1 MIKDFDNFISTELL
15 YFLLESR
22 GISDSTIEIRDNL
35 KKDISS
41 FINKTKNDKFFKLPM
56 FQKSIQIIINSD
68 SDFKIK
74 NCVLNI
80 KIKRYKEN
88 SCNGK
93 VDVEHSKIINGY
105 IENSIIELDIYFD
118 KFDEDFIFKIYS
130 VLLHEL
136 VHLYE
141 HYNILLNK
149 KFRPHYWSIGSIY
162 KSLRDN
168 YKNDDVLY
176 ILELLYKSLRN
187 EIASNL
193 HQYYDYKKHKKTY
206 NKLNDIIND
215 LSNFNINNISITNDF
230 IKELNSVR
238 NDIYNSIKK
247 YTINKYYLK
256 DLNNSLWK
264 NDIDQNNIINF
275 LSELKLIFDNSVDY
289 INKKLILI
297 TNKLNEIRY
306 DDYKGTL
313 HESVVIGSE
322 RTREY
327 EVLFF

>member
-1 MIKDFDNFISTELL
+1 MIKDFDNFISTEL

-22 GISDSTIEIRDNL
+22 GISDSTIEIRDDL

-41 FINKTKNDKFFKLPM
+41 FINKSKTDKLFKLPF
-56 FQKSIQIIINSD
+56 FQKNKQIIINSD

-88 SCNGK
+88 ACNAK
-93 VDVEHSKIINGY
+93 VDVEFSKIINGY
-105 IENSIIELDIYFD
+105 VENSIIELDIYFN
-118 KFDEDFIFKIYS
+118 KFDEDFMFKIYNI
-130 VLLHEL
+130 LLHEL

-162 KSLRDN
+162 KKLRDN
-168 YKNDDVLY
+168 YKNKDVLY
-176 ILELLYKSLRN
+176 ILDLLYKSLRN

-193 HQYYDYKKHKKTY
+193 HQYYDYKKHSKDF
-206 NKLNDIIND
+206 NKIDDIIKD
-215 LSNFNINNISITNDF
+215 LTTFDISNIVITDDF
-230 IKELNSVR
+230 IKELNDVR
-238 NDIYNSIKK
+238 NHIYNSIK
-247 YTINKYYLK
+247 YFINNKYYLK
-256 DLNNSLWK
+256 DMNNSLWK
-264 NDIDQNNIINF
+264 NIIDKNNIVDF
-275 LSELKLIFDNSVDY
+275 LIELKLIFDDAVEY
-289 INKKLILI
+289 INKKIKLILK
-297 TNKLNEIRY
+297 KLNEIRY

-313 HESVVIGSE
+313 NESVFINGENSCK
-322 RTREY
+322 Y